1 MLHGQ
6 LQTTIN
12 QTRYSLNNPF
22 FQAISV
28 FYEYIHSITL
38 FFKQFQ
44 FSTILKPKYH
54 TIFLPKKCKITT
66 KRTLKKKSKAYIRT
80 NNREK

>member
-22 FQAISV
+22 FRLLSIKLD
-28 FYEYIHSITL
+28 IHSITL

-44 FSTILKPKYH
+44 FSTILKPKCH

-66 KRTLKKKSKAYIRT
+66 KRTLKNKSKAYIRT